1 MRTTN
6 YTDSARSAVEM
17 RAIYWYAA
25 VLLAAGALLP
35 GAEGQV
41 ADCSQLLATNSDAMS
56 ESAPPG
62 PRMNVLRALFCSVSS
77 APAPCDAV
85 VRA

>member
-1 MRTTN
+1 
-6 YTDSARSAVEM
+6 M
-17 RAIYWYAA
+17 RAIYWYA
-25 VLLAAGALLP
+25 VLLAAGTLLP

-62 PRMNVLRALFCSVSS
+62 PRMDVLRALFCSVSS

>member
-1 MRTTN
+1 
-6 YTDSARSAVEM
+6 M
-17 RAIYWYAA
+17 RAIYA
-25 VLLAAGALLP
+25 LLAARALP

-62 PRMNVLRALFCSVSS
+62 PRMDVLRALFCPMLP

-85 VRA
+85 VPNAAARAHSN